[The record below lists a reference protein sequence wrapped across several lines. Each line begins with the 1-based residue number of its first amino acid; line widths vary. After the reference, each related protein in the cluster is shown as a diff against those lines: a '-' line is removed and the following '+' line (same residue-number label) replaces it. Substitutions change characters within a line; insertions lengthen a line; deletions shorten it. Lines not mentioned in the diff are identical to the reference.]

1 MYHTKFPGPKSRP
14 QAPGTR
20 ENPLGVHVY
29 ILAIAYT
36 LRCACRSMEGATHEI
51 KPSPTSKGLSVIIT
65 NDYGSTNDRATSDS
79 SDEAAKYDPLSTE
92 NDGSRLQEA
101 FKAVSYDVHW
111 EHNVRA
117 CDVQRMWSQIKN
129 LKYEEVKH
137 YRCIVFIFSG
147 HGEQNEE
154 DTSAGG
160 KLVMQDGSKVR
171 ISEEFIAPVLPGK
184 APSIGR
190 IPKVFIIDAC
200 RGGKKTEIVQ
210 VPRKSPKSNSKG
222 KDEAS
227 PDPPATADEHMKK
240 GCNEILF
247 PIPKDGNFLVSFST
261 LPGCVS
267 NDIRGDGSA
276 WLKLLA
282 EEIPV
287 SDKSIDDVL
296 TGLNKKL
303 HTYYRQHNCDF
314 QQPQKVSTLNDVLYL
329 RCNNNQSHAGTHTCI
344 ACCNI
349 HTTWVLQFLDLY
361 SFHGEFNSL
370 SGCYSY
376 SSPSAVTAVK

>member
-1 MYHTKFPGPKSRP
+1 
-14 QAPGTR
+14 
-20 ENPLGVHVY
+20 
-29 ILAIAYT
+29 
-36 LRCACRSMEGATHEI
+36 MEGATQEI
-51 KPSPTSKGLSVIIT
+51 KPSPSSKGLAVIIT
-65 NDYGSTNDRATSDS
+65 NDYSSTKDQAANGDS
-79 SDEAAKYDPLSTE
+79 SDEAAKYVPLSTK

-101 FKAVSYDVHW
+101 FKAISYDVYW

-117 CDVQRMWSQIKN
+117 CDVHRMWSQIEN

-147 HGEQNEE
+147 HGEQSEE

-171 ISEEFIAPVLPGK
+171 IFEEFIAPLLPGQL
-184 APSIGR
+184 PSIGR

-200 RGGKKTEIVQ
+200 RGSEKTEIVQ
-210 VPRKSPKSNSKG
+210 VPRKSPKNNSKG

-227 PDPPATADEHMKK
+227 PDPAATGDEHMRK

-247 PIPKDGNFLVSFST
+247 PIPKKGNFLVSFST
-261 LPGCVS
+261 LPGCIS

-282 EEIPV
+282 EEIPI
-287 SDKSIDDVL
+287 SNESIDNVL

-303 HTYYRQHNCDF
+303 HAYYRQHNCEF
-314 QQPQKVSTLNDVLYL
+314 QQPQKVSTLLDILWL
-329 RCNNNQSHAGTHTCI
+329 RYDNNESHAGM
-344 ACCNI
+344 
-349 HTTWVLQFLDLY
+349 
-361 SFHGEFNSL
+361 
-370 SGCYSY
+370 
-376 SSPSAVTAVK
+376 